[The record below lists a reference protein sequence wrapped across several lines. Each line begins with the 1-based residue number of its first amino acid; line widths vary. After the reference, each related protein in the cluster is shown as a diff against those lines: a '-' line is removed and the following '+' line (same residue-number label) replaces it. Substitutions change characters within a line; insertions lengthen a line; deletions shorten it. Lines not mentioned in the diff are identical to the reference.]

1 MRGYVLG
8 RDGDISEFV
17 KTLYQVQH
25 ELTDREL
32 DLLQALVQLAVVPG
46 GVVNMAEK
54 LNLSSAE
61 LTTALR
67 HLRQLGLIDYWSGV
81 PRETRAQLTQA

>member
-8 RDGDISEFV
+8 QNGNISEFV
-17 KTLYQVQH
+17 KTLYRVQP
-25 ELTDREL
+25 ELTDREF

-54 LNLSSAE
+54 LNLSSVE

-67 HLRQLGLIDYWSGV
+67 HLRQLGLIDYWSGGSQA
-81 PRETRAQLTQA
+81 TTAKLTQA